1 MADGSDALTA
11 EPRTPLAK
19 RITPSQWEAI
29 DAAVA
34 VVLAG
39 LTIPALVGVDHNI
52 AHRLPLWA
60 EVLVALASTLPLAV
74 RRRRPLSVL
83 AVMGVALTVATAFA
97 VVFGPIPAIGLAVY
111 TVATQR
117 DRRSS
122 LTALLAL
129 EVALV
134 TAVVVVEVT
143 TTVKGDLTFTPVI
156 AAAGWFAGDSVRAR
170 RAYAAGLAEQAAQR
184 RREEVER
191 AQRSVVEERVRI
203 ARDLHDVV
211 AHSLSVIAVQ
221 AGMGRHVLDSQPEQ
235 AAAALAAV
243 ETTSRGALGELR
255 RVVGLLRQAEQP
267 DPTLSP
273 APGLG
278 DLPQL
283 LEQVRSAGVQ
293 VDLDVR
299 GEPRYLPPGMELS
312 LYRIVQEALTNVV
325 KHAGP
330 ARARVD
336 ISYAADAIG
345 VEVVDD
351 GRGRDSRSADANG
364 ALPDRVR
371 SPVTTIADRA
381 GSDVVRHGIIGMR
394 ERVALFSGSLTVG
407 PGPTGGFQVSVRLP
421 LEPAGDH
428 P

>member
-1 MADGSDALTA
+1 
-11 EPRTPLAK
+11 
-19 RITPSQWEAI
+19 
-29 DAAVA
+29 
-34 VVLAG
+34 
-39 LTIPALVGVDHNI
+39 
-52 AHRLPLWA
+52 
-60 EVLVALASTLPLAV
+60 
-74 RRRRPLSVL
+74 
-83 AVMGVALTVATAFA
+83 
-97 VVFGPIPAIGLAVY
+97 
-111 TVATQR
+111 
-117 DRRSS
+117 
-122 LTALLAL
+122 
-129 EVALV
+129 
-134 TAVVVVEVT
+134 
-143 TTVKGDLTFTPVI
+143 
-156 AAAGWFAGDSVRAR
+156 
-170 RAYAAGLAEQAAQR
+170 
-184 RREEVER
+184 
-191 AQRSVVEERVRI
+191 
-203 ARDLHDVV
+203 V

-235 AAAALAAV
+235 AAEALAAV

-371 SPVTTIADRA
+371 SPVTTIGDRA

-407 PGPTGGFQVSVRLP
+407 PGPTGGFQVSVHLP